1 MARRVPVLLQM
12 STTECGAACLAMVL
26 SYFGRATTVSECH
39 DLCGAGRDGATAKT
53 IVSAARALG
62 LTTRAFRAE
71 PNALAELPLPAILHV
86 DFNHFVVLERIGSR
100 YAHIV
105 DPSGGRARV
114 DVAALDDQF
123 TGVVLTFAPTEEF
136 EPRAPQ
142 VTRTLTHHLR
152 SALGAEGVKKGLA
165 HVLGASVAQHVVG
178 LGVPAITAVVFDRF
192 IPEGSLG
199 VLDVAMLGLTLLVAS
214 QMLLAYL
221 RGYVLAHVQARLDA
235 HLMVGF
241 FGHLLSLPLRY
252 FEERT
257 SGDLLMRIAGNTSV
271 RDIIGTNLL
280 ATVLDGTFIVGYFG
294 LLLWLC
300 PPMGLVTLAAA
311 LVQGVLLMLAHEA
324 TRGLVHRELSTQAA
338 SQGYL
343 IEALK
348 GVRTLKASGA
358 EDTVM
363 RHWAG
368 LFVQATDQ
376 SQRRGQRVAGIDALL
391 LGVRVLAPVALLWT
405 GAHLAIAGA
414 LSIGG
419 MWAAIGI
426 ATAAL
431 APTASLIANAQKWM
445 LAKAELDRIAEALGT
460 PPEQAGQSVGDAP
473 ALAGAIECRG
483 LRFRYAPTGPLAL
496 DDVSMEVPRGAKVAI
511 VGRSG
516 SGKST
521 LLSLLLGLY
530 EAEAGDI
537 TYDGRSLSSL
547 CLSGVRRQV
556 GVVTQDAF
564 VFSGSIRDNIAFG
577 DPTLDPAAIEWAASV
592 ADLHRDIESMPMGY
606 ETLVGEGGIALSGGQ
621 RQRMAIA
628 RAVVAK
634 PSIVMLDEATS
645 QLDTTTEA
653 RIMAALR
660 ELRCTC
666 VVVAHRLS
674 TVRDADTIFV
684 MDGGAVIERGRHE
697 QLMHE
702 ARAYAAL
709 VHGQVS
715 TPAALALV
723 TPEFPACLAP

>member
-1 MARRVPVLLQM
+1 M

-53 IVSAARALG
+53 IVTTARAQG
-62 LTTRAFRAE
+62 LDARAFRAE
-71 PNALAELPLPAILHV
+71 PSALAGLPLPAIVHV
-86 DFNHFVVLERIGSR
+86 DFNHFVVLERISKR
-100 YAHIV
+100 HAHIV

-114 DVAALDDQF
+114 DLEGLDEQF
-123 TGVVLTFAPTEEF
+123 TGVVLTFTPTEQF
-136 EPRAPQ
+136 QTRAPQ
-142 VTRTLTHHLR
+142 ASRTLAHHLR
-152 SALGAEGVKKGLA
+152 SALSAEGVRRGLA

-199 VLDVAMLGLTLLVAS
+199 VLDIAMLGLTLLVAS
-214 QMLLAYL
+214 QVLLAYL
-221 RGYVLAHVQARLDA
+221 RGTVLAHVQARLDA

-280 ATVLDGTFIVGYFG
+280 ATVLDGTFILGYFG

-300 PPMGLVTLAAA
+300 PAMGVVTLVAA
-311 LVQGVLLMLAHEA
+311 LLQGGLLLLAHEA

-363 RHWAG
+363 RHWAS
-368 LFVQATDQ
+368 LFVQATGQ

-391 LGVRVLAPVALLWT
+391 LGVRVLAPVTLLWT
-405 GAHLAIAGA
+405 GAHLAIAGT

-445 LAKAELDRIAEALGT
+445 LAKAQLDRIAEALAT
-460 PPEQAGQSVGDAP
+460 PPEQDGRSVVDAP
-473 ALAGAIECRG
+473 TLLGTIECER
-483 LRFRYAPTGPLAL
+483 LCFRYAPTGPLAL
-496 DDVSMEVPRGAKVAI
+496 DEVSIQVPRGAKVAI

-530 EAEAGDI
+530 EAEAGHI
-537 TYDGRSLSSL
+537 AYDGQRLSSL
-547 CLSGVRRQV
+547 RLGGVRRQI

-577 DPTLDPAAIEWAASV
+577 DPTLDPEAIEWAATV
-592 ADLHRDIESMPMGY
+592 ADLHRDIERMPMGY

-628 RAVVAK
+628 RAVVSRPA
-634 PSIVMLDEATS
+634 IVMLDEATS

-660 ELRCTC
+660 ELQCTC

-684 MDGGAVIERGRHE
+684 MEHGRVVEHGDHQ
-697 QLMHE
+697 QLMHRG
-702 ARAYAAL
+702 AAYAAL
-709 VHGQVS
+709 VRGQVS
-715 TPAALALV
+715 APTPLALV
-723 TPEFPACLAP
+723 TPELPACLGP